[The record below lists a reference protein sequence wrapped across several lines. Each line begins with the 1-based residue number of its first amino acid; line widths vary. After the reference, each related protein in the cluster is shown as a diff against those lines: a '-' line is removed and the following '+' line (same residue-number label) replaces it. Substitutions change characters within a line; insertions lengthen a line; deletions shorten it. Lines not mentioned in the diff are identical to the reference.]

1 MRQSSPAPQKTARGR
16 AACVAPTRAA
26 AEAGTAM
33 MRQGGNAFDAAV
45 AAGLVEAVVQP
56 AMCGIGGYAA
66 TAVGYRAERNEL
78 VALDANTVAPAAATP
93 GMFPT
98 VPARDPNG
106 YTLAEDRIR
115 RGPLSVGVP
124 GVLGGLVRAAKSWG
138 RLGLKKVMAPA
149 IEQAREGVTLAPAH
163 AKTWR
168 ALKAEADGTDATASG
183 NTIAMPMLADVLET
197 IAAEGASIFYQ
208 GRIGQAIADFVQKR
222 GGLLSRNDMAA
233 YEAKVVRPLTVTIQ
247 GDTLATPP
255 PASGGLT
262 SLQIV
267 ALLDRLGAEKQ
278 QPSTAD
284 WYHLF
289 LETLKV
295 VWDERLTHLADA
307 RFMDPPPEQ
316 YLTEAHLAA
325 LEARIRDGLAHP
337 SPGRL
342 VAQDPLRGTS
352 HIAAADAEG
361 NLVAWTQTHGGTF
374 GSHLMVPGTEIVLGH
389 GMSRFDPRPG
399 WANSVAPGKR
409 PLHNM
414 CPTVALRQ
422 GQAILAAGAAGGRT
436 IVNNTAA
443 LIFTTLRQGQEPQQ
457 ALALPRLQ
465 CETLEPASL
474 ERSAGPEVRA
484 ALRQRGHEVKS
495 LAQDAGKAHLI
506 ERESKQWQAAAEPR
520 AQGAWAAVLD

>member
-1 MRQSSPAPQKTARGR
+1 MRQSSPSQKTGRGR

-26 AEAGTAM
+26 AEAGLAM
-33 MRQGGNAFDAAV
+33 LRQGGNAFDAVV
-45 AAGLVEAVVQP
+45 AAGFVEAVVQP

-66 TAVGYRAERNEL
+66 TAVGFLADRKEL

-93 GMFPT
+93 DMFPT
-98 VPARDPNG
+98 APTRDPNG
-106 YTLAEDRIR
+106 YTLVDDRMR

-124 GVLGGLVRAAKSWG
+124 GVLGGLVRAAESWG
-138 RLGLKKVMAPA
+138 RLGLKAVMAPA
-149 IEQAREGVTLAPAH
+149 IQWARDGIPLSSAH

-168 ALKAEADGTDATASG
+168 ALKAEADGTDSTASG
-183 NTIAMPMLADVLET
+183 NTIAMPMLAKVLET
-197 IAAEGASIFYQ
+197 IAAEGAGLFYQ
-208 GRIGQAIADFVQKR
+208 GHIGQTIADFVQKR
-222 GGLLSRNDMAA
+222 GGLLTRHDMAA
-233 YEAKVVRPLTVTIQ
+233 YEAKVVRPLTITLQ

-262 SLQIV
+262 ALQV
-267 ALLDRLGAEKQ
+267 MALLDRLGAREKQ
-278 QPSTAD
+278 PGTAD

-295 VWDERLTHLADA
+295 VWEDRLTHLADA
-307 RFMDPPPEQ
+307 AFLDPAADH
-316 YLTEAHLAA
+316 YVTDAHLDK
-325 LEARIRDGLAHP
+325 LEARVREGLAHP

-352 HIAAADAEG
+352 HIAAVDEPG

-374 GSHLMVPGTEIVLGH
+374 GSHLMVPGTEMVLGH
-389 GMSRFDPRPG
+389 GMSRFEPRPG

-422 GQAILAAGAAGGRT
+422 GEAILAAGAAGGRT

-443 LIFTTLRQGQEPQQ
+443 LLFTILYQGQDPEP
-457 ALALPRLQ
+457 ALALSRLQ

-474 ERSAGPEVRA
+474 ERSAGQDAFEG
-484 ALRQRGHEVKS
+484 LRQRGHQVKPV
-495 LAQDAGKAHLI
+495 AQDGGKAHLL
-506 ERESKQWQAAAEPR
+506 RRATNAWQAASEPR
-520 AQGAWAAVLD
+520 SPASWAAVLD